1 MTMQSLSGK
10 GDIATVGGL
19 AAVTLQPSA
28 AKTANE
34 HQPELVHRRGGAFA
48 PTRPGYSGVVA
59 FVIVTAVSLAPT
71 PSDDGQAAGAAWIT
85 RTLPTPVSRVPR
97 SRRYGACTAICIPAG
112 SLAEGEILQAVSTIT
127 GTTPS
132 FTYSIV
138 LAGVKH

>member
-19 AAVTLQPSA
+19 TAVLQPSA
-28 AKTANE
+28 AKTANNTSPNSCTVGVA
-34 HQPELVHRRGGAFA
+34 HSLQAAGN
-48 PTRPGYSGVVA
+48 SGVVA
-59 FVIVTAVSLAPT
+59 FVIVTAVSGTT
-71 PSDDGQAAGAAWIT
+71 PSMTVKLQSSLDNTNFADTGFASAAITAVGAY
-85 RTLPTPVSRVPR
+85 R
-97 SRRYGACTAICIPAG
+97 ICIPAG